1 MLGIDPYYTGMT
13 EPQNGIVFQ
22 PIGVI
27 HTPFKTAE
35 GTPIQPRRAEGAR
48 GVVEVYP
55 EYREGLADLSGF
67 SHVVLIYHCHMCRGY
82 ELKVIPYLD
91 TQLRGLFATR
101 APRRPNPIGLS
112 IVQLDS
118 VEPTG
123 LKVSGVDIIDGT
135 PLLDIKPYVPE
146 FDHMPDCR
154 VGWLSE
160 VVKDSRDKS
169 ADDRFHK

>member
-1 MLGIDPYYTGMT
+1 MT
-13 EPQNGIVFQ
+13 ESRSDIIFQ

-35 GTPIQPRRAEGAR
+35 GTPIQPRRADGAK
-48 GVVEVYP
+48 GFVEVYP
-55 EYREGLADLSGF
+55 EYRDGLADLSEF
-67 SHVVLIYHCHMCRGY
+67 SHIVLIYHCHLCRGY
-82 ELKVIPYLD
+82 DLKVVPYLD

-101 APRRPNPIGLS
+101 APRRPNPVGLS
-112 IVQLDS
+112 VVQLDG
-118 VEPTG
+118 VDETG
-123 LKVSGVDIIDGT
+123 LTVSGVDIIDAT

-146 FDHMPDCR
+146 FDHLPDCK

-160 VVKDSRDKS
+160 VVKNSQDKS